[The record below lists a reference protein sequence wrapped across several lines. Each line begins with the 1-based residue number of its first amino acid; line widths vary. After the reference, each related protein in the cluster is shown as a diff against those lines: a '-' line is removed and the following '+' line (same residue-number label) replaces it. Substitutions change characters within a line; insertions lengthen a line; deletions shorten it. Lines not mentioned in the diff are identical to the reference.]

1 MLNTTKSS
9 SALSKAEEGL
19 SSRLQ
24 TMLWVT
30 FLILALLSSLLL
42 TNAARAQEAYS
53 GQWLISQ
60 WLTNAKPQA
69 DKVHLKLRYRM
80 GQNKKDGDSDFNSS
94 TAFHIPIARLNGLTP
109 AQITSATG
117 GQVRF
122 QLVRDA
128 GTLDCEGWFKD
139 GQGAGHFV
147 FTPNARFAAELKTR
161 GYAAPTS
168 EQQFMMA
175 VHDVDLSLIEEL
187 RVQGFQQPT
196 LSQLV
201 RVGTHG
207 VRLDYIKEL
216 HGLGYR
222 LKSVD
227 ELIRMV
233 DHGVSLR
240 YIRNLAALGYDR
252 LSVEELVRAADHGVS
267 SEFIKNVQSAGYS
280 VLRLEEFVRMA
291 DHGVSSKYML
301 ALSELGYK
309 QLPVEQLIRL
319 VDHGVSSR
327 YVREL
332 KSLGYE
338 NVPVE
343 QLIKLVDHGVSISFI
358 EKARAAGHKD
368 LDQMIY
374 LQNHGIEA
382 KKSSAQS
389 REQEW

>member
-1 MLNTTKSS
+1 MLNAKSS
-9 SALSKAEEGL
+9 SGLSKAEEGL

-24 TMLWVT
+24 TMLWVSL
-30 FLILALLSSLLL
+30 LILALLSSLLL

-80 GQNKKDGDSDFNSS
+80 GQSKKDGDSDFNSS
-94 TAFHIPIARLNGLTP
+94 TAFHIPIARLSGLTP
-109 AQITSATG
+109 AQITSTTG

-139 GQGAGHFV
+139 GQGAGHFT
-147 FTPNARFAAELKTR
+147 FKPNATFASELTKR
-161 GYAAPTS
+161 GYGAPSS

-175 VHDVDLSLIEEL
+175 IHDVDLSLVDEL
-187 RVQGFQQPT
+187 RLQSFQQPT

-201 RVGTHG
+201 RMGTHG
-207 VRLDYIKEL
+207 VRLDYVKEL

-222 LKSVD
+222 VKSVD

-240 YIRNLAALGYDR
+240 YIRNLAALGYER
-252 LSVEELVRAADHGVS
+252 LSAEQLVRAADHGVS
-267 SEFIKNVQSAGYS
+267 S
-280 VLRLEEFVRMA
+280 
-291 DHGVSSKYML
+291 
-301 ALSELGYK
+301 
-309 QLPVEQLIRL
+309 
-319 VDHGVSSR
+319 R
-327 YVREL
+327 YIREL
-332 KSLGYE
+332 KALGYD

-374 LQNHGIEA
+374 LHNHGIEA